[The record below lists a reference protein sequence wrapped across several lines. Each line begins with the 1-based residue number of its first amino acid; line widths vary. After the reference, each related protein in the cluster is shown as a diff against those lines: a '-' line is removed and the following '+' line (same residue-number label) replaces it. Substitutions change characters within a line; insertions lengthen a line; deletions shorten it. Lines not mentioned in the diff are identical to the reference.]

1 MRVSYEK
8 LENRAPKSHSF
19 LIEHLNSC
27 EFLEC
32 YQPFEVSTHYLFC
45 LVTHS
50 SIFTFRPYLR
60 SNSFKLTYQTAAELA
75 LRAAVKTYLSYQKD
89 ITVAISIFFAASE
102 SKDC

>member
-1 MRVSYEK
+1 MVCSTFGGGGVGGKATRVSYGK

-50 SIFTFRPYLR
+50 SISLHFAHIYGATL
-60 SNSFKLTYQTAAELA
+60 
-75 LRAAVKTYLSYQKD
+75 LS
-89 ITVAISIFFAASE
+89 
-102 SKDC
+102 